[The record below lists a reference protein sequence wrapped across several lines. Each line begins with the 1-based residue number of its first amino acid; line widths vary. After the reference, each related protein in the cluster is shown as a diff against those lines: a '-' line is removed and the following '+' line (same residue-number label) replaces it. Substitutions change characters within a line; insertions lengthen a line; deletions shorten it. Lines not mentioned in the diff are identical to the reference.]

1 MLERKWNHIFYT
13 GGSNVGRIVAAAAA
27 KHLTPTVLELGGQ
40 APAIVCKTANID
52 LAAKRIAN
60 FKIANLGQICESLP
74 LSVQTRSDKYLP
86 KRRQREPH
94 LCRP

>member
-13 GGSNVGRIVAAAAA
+13 GGSKVGRIVATAAA

-40 APAIVCKTANID
+40 APAIICKSANID

-60 FKIANLGQICESLP
+60 FKIANLGQICG
-74 LSVQTRSDKYLP
+74 
-86 KRRQREPH
+86 
-94 LCRP
+94 C